1 MTKWLIAIGLA
12 AIIGLTIFLSTR
24 PKTNMPLPTPSPSPS
39 SLTIDTTASYSALLA
54 TNKGTIKIKL
64 FASETPATVN
74 NFISLAQRGFYDGT
88 PFHRVVT
95 GFMVQGGD
103 PTGTGRG
110 GPGYKFN
117 DEPITRN
124 YTRGTLAMANSGPN
138 TNGSQFFIMHQDY
151 PLPKAYVIFGHIDPQ
166 DQASLTTL
174 DALASTPVTDNGQ
187 GEQSRPI
194 QSLILQSVT
203 ITPDP

>member
-1 MTKWLIAIGLA
+1 MTKWLMAVGLA